1 MVDRFTP
8 AILDRRQIIRSNIQN
23 SYYRSSF
30 MQRTNFLILFVFVFS
45 LVGCQEEENTAKDGN
60 RRIDTPAGMIE
71 HLRSARLPAL
81 KSIEVWENEY
91 GPGLKITTAH
101 YEIFTTLM
109 EPLMLSQLPSF
120 LECAYHGYQ
129 KQLPEPVNGSANKFT
144 VYLFAERR
152 QWDLFTV
159 RFTGPQAATY
169 LKIKRGAYYLN
180 GACVAYNIGRERTFA
195 VVGHEGWH
203 QFNSR
208 YFKYRLPSWLDEGI
222 AMQFEISRYEDGL
235 FTFES
240 GRNLQRLSSLRMTLA
255 GANMIPLEQ
264 LIALNPGE
272 VIGSDDSVTA
282 FYSQAYA
289 LVRFLREDGYGKRL
303 GSFHQMLSDGLKGRW
318 QLSEGQRRVAIDRRI
333 PLTVRWNRS
342 VGSELFHSYI
352 GDDFKG
358 LEEEYRRFCKKIV
371 YHIRVK
377 R

>member
-1 MVDRFTP
+1 
-8 AILDRRQIIRSNIQN
+8 
-23 SYYRSSF
+23 
-30 MQRTNFLILFVFVFS
+30 MQRTNFLILLVFVFS
-45 LVGCQEEENTAKDGN
+45 LVGCLEEENTVKGGN
-60 RRIDTPAGMIE
+60 RRIDTPTGMIE
-71 HLRSARLPAL
+71 HLQSARLPAL

-120 LECAYHGYQ
+120 LECAYYGYQ

-144 VYLFAERR
+144 VYLFAERQ
-152 QWDLFTV
+152 QWDFFTV
-159 RFTGPQAATY
+159 RFTGPQAMTY

-235 FTFES
+235 FIFES
-240 GRNLQRLSSLRMTLA
+240 GRNLQRLGGLRMTLA

-264 LIALNPGE
+264 LITLNPGE
-272 VIGSDDSVTA
+272 VIGSDDNVTA

-289 LVRFLREDGYGKRL
+289 LVRFLREEGYGRRL
-303 GSFHQMLSDGLKGRW
+303 GSFHQMLLGGLKGRW
-318 QLSEGQRRVAIDRRI
+318 QLSEQQRRVAIDRRI

-352 GDDFKG
+352 GDDFKS
-358 LEEEYRRFCKKIV
+358 LEEEYKRFCKKIV